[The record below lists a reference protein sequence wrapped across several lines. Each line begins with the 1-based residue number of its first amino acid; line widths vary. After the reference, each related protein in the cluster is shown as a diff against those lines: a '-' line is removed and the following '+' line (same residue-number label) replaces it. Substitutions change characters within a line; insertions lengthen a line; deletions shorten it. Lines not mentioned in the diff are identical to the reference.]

1 MNNTYLES
9 LQWRY
14 ATKQFDPTKKVSD
27 EDINFLLESI
37 RLTASSYGLQPYEV
51 LVVTDQEI
59 KEKLKPVSWNQSQ
72 VVDASHIIIL
82 TNKTQFGNELIDNYI
97 QNVTEIRKI
106 PTDQLKGYSDFM
118 KSKLVPLSSEEK
130 SNWTAKQAYIAL
142 GNLLSAAATIQVD
155 TCPMEG
161 FSAEDVDEILQLKER
176 NLTTAV
182 MIPVGYRSENDSTQ
196 HFAKVRKQNKDLITH
211 I

>member
-1 MNNTYLES
+1 MNNYLES

-14 ATKQFDPTKKVSD
+14 ATKQFDPTKKVSE

-51 LVVTDQEI
+51 FVITDTAI

-72 VVDASHIIIL
+72 VVDASHIIVL
-82 TNKTQFGNELIDNYI
+82 ANNTEFGDELVDNYI
-97 QNVTEIRKI
+97 QNVSKTRNVAK
-106 PTDQLKGYSDFM
+106 DQLKGYSDFM
-118 KSKLVPLSSEEK
+118 KSTLTPLSREEK

-142 GNLLSAAATIQVD
+142 GNLLSAAATIHVD

-161 FSAEDVDEILQLKER
+161 FSAEAVDEILQLKEK
-176 NLTTAV
+176 NLTAAV
-182 MIPVGYRSENDSTQ
+182 MIPVGYRSVEDNTQ